1 MNAKEFFDKL
11 KPWSKRKHRL
21 LAKYLPPFSAKV
33 ATTTQNRE
41 IYCIDG
47 FAGAAK
53 YDDGSEGSPL
63 LMARLA
69 YVCAGWQNPVFLKL
83 INVEPDK
90 KKEGIF
96 NSLVDATKAWTDR
109 GVVQNIRNEFFT
121 ALPDVL
127 NRIQNQPALFFI
139 DPLGPTHVYFSHL
152 KPILS
157 RSQKITE
164 LIINFDTD
172 GIHRIAKAA
181 ISANTNF
188 KVAETDTELVTQ
200 IIGSS
205 DWLQKFGN
213 TQMTTEEGKSCL
225 LHEYIRNIRKNGYET
240 VAYQIRESLKKPP
253 QYHFVYCTRHH
264 DGIALMNDFVREE
277 EDLLYGE
284 HVEVNLPLFIEE
296 ASLSRAVETR
306 RDTLSIAL
314 DFYLQNHP
322 VVTRGQIKRDLITS
336 NFGYFHGKDYNA
348 VVQQFIEKENLR
360 EEAGKQRIND
370 NHVLKYCPDF

>member
-33 ATTTQNRE
+33 ATTTQSRE

-63 LMARLA
+63 LMARFADL
-69 YVCAGWQNPVFLKL
+69 CAEWQKPVFLKL

-90 KKEGIF
+90 KNEGIF
-96 NSLVDATKAWTDR
+96 NSLVNATQAWTDR
-109 GVVQNIRNEFFT
+109 GVVQNIKKEFFS

-127 NRIQNQPALFFI
+127 SRIGNQPALFFI
-139 DPLGPTHVYFSHL
+139 DPLGPTHVHFSHL
-152 KPILS
+152 QPIFS

-181 ISANTNF
+181 VSTNTNL
-188 KVAETDTELVTQ
+188 KAAETDAKLVTQ

-205 DWLQKFGN
+205 DWLKKFRN
-213 TQMTTEEGKSCL
+213 TQMTTEEGEATL
-225 LHEYIRNIRKNGYET
+225 LQEYIRNIRKDGYEI
-240 VAYQIRESLKKPP
+240 VAYQIRESLNRHP
-253 QYHFVYCTRHH
+253 QYHFVYCTRHP

-277 EDLLYGE
+277 ENLLYGE
-284 HVEVNLPLFIEE
+284 HVEDCLPLFVEE
-296 ASLSRAVETR
+296 ASLSRVVETR
-306 RDTLSIAL
+306 RDTLSVVL
-314 DFYLQNHP
+314 EVYLNNHP
-322 VVTRGQIKRDLITS
+322 VVTRGQIKRDLLTK
-336 NFGYFHGKDYNA
+336 NFGYFHSKDYNA
-348 VVQQFIEKENLR
+348 VVQRFMEREILR
-360 EEAGKQRIND
+360 EETGKKRIND
-370 NHVLKYCPDF
+370 SHVLRYFPDF